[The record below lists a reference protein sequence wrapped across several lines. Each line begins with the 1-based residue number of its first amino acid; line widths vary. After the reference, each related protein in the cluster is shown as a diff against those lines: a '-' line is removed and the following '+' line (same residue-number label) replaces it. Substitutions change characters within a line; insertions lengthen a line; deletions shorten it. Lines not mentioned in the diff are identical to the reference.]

1 MNAFNQLED
10 SNLVQALRI
19 GTQMKQSD
27 SMGKEYYAFYN
38 INADTILYWVET
50 KLKELITGKGTH
62 LVSVVGVT
70 HRLLNKNCFKA
81 SHADESLIYVHK
93 KRFKRFLKKA
103 VQQSIQ
109 RG

>member
-1 MNAFNQLED
+1 
-10 SNLVQALRI
+10 
-19 GTQMKQSD
+19 MKHSD
-27 SMGKEYYAFYN
+27 RMGKEYYAFYN
-38 INADTILYWVET
+38 INPDTILYWVET
-50 KLKELITGKGTH
+50 KLKELVHGKGMH
-62 LVSVVGVT
+62 LVSIVGVT

-93 KRFKRFLKKA
+93 KRFKRFVKKA